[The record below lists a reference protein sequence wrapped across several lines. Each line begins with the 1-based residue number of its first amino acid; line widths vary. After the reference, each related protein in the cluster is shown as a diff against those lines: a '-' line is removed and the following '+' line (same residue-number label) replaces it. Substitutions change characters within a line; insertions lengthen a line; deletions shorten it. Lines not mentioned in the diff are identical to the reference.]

1 MESPVELLPYSLLI
15 TFFPNWPKERII
27 DFQSYIFN
35 PIVRFA
41 LPISKYLSIG
51 VQIAESVL
59 SQYSVDNYITLQMQ
73 RS

>member
-1 MESPVELLPYSLLI
+1 MESPVELPPCLCLSH
-15 TFFPNWPKERII
+15 FFLTGLKKRII

-35 PIVRFA
+35 PVVRLA
-41 LPISKYLSIG
+41 LPISKYLSLG

-59 SQYSVDNYITLQMQ
+59 SQYSIDNYITLQMQ